1 MDGGGRVKNKRK
13 IVVANTRDDSLT
25 FIELENWTKI
35 EKWNLKDSIKFN
47 KNINMQSIYLGPYE
61 LECDM
66 EGNLYCTNVYDNSIL
81 KIDLERKEIVDL
93 LAVGKYPTCI
103 KYFENKLFVANTDS
117 NSISIVDVKD
127 FLLVENIQVG
137 EKPLDIEIDKENKM
151 MYIANFSGQSIDII
165 DLKNYEKITIKLKDT
180 PVKMTIYNGKLLIL
194 SNINNGSL
202 NKSNISNIS
211 LIDLKDY
218 RKENIK
224 SFGGIF
230 SNMLKLKGREIV
242 FTTNM
247 DNGYL
252 YKIDIERRNLLS
264 KTYLSGMPN
273 KLEWDGNNLLFI
285 TNISKNF
292 LTIFDINSNKVL
304 DNIEVGNEPNSVFL
318 LN

>member
-127 FLLVENIQVG
+127 FLLVENIQLG

-285 TNISKNF
+285 TNVSKNF